1 MKFKEFF
8 RNYHSVCYLETKII
22 KAKKE
27 RMKPSKFPMV
37 FALIL
42 ITGVLILNSSG
53 KKRATPNV
61 QDDTTSV
68 SYWKKRARDFEH
80 LAVLRQQNLN
90 SQSRIAEQKTKEA
103 QVSKKLYDESK
114 AKIEELN
121 SLLEQCK
128 KEKH

>member
-1 MKFKEFF
+1 
-8 RNYHSVCYLETKII
+8 
-22 KAKKE
+22 
-27 RMKPSKFPMV
+27 MKPLKFTIV
-37 FALIL
+37 FAVTL
-42 ITGVLILNSSG
+42 ITVALILNSSG
-53 KKRATPNV
+53 KIRATHNV
-61 QDDTTSV
+61 QEDTTSV
-68 SYWKKRARDFEH
+68 SYWKRRARDFEH

-90 SQSRIAEQKTKEA
+90 RQSRIAEQKTKEA